1 MLEEIT
7 RVPDNER
14 CAEKVYLEHLKQKK
28 EYVQSLENAAR
39 GETGLHDKSSDKEV
53 LQRLHDRLINEFA
66 IDWHYDYMHKLR
78 AIISRMES

>member
-1 MLEEIT
+1 MRLGMEFANSGSYDSRDHNSWNHKEECT
-7 RVPDNER
+7 RTV
-14 CAEKVYLEHLKQKK
+14 K
-28 EYVQSLENAAR
+28 

-66 IDWHYDYMHKLR
+66 IDWYYDYMHKLR